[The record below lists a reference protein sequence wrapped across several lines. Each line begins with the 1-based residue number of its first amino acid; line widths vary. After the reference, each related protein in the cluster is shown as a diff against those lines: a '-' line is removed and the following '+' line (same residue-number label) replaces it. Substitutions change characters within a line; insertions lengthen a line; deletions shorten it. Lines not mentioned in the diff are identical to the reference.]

1 MKLGIPRSIGHE
13 LRQLLDPANYSGRFP
28 ILYRTQWNE
37 VHTQELLEN
46 LHRYRRTGAVTY
58 QEREQKF
65 V

>member
-37 VHTQELLEN
+37 VIRRNYWKICIDTVGQGLSRIKNEN
-46 LHRYRRTGAVTY
+46 RSS
-58 QEREQKF
+58 
-65 V
+65 